1 METHWL
7 SGRARTDGPV
17 TAPGSFID
25 PVAVRAAAQR
35 IDAAAQI
42 VLGAVT
48 TGLADLQ
55 FGPANAGRAHCA
67 GGAAVRAELDSLT
80 ADLIRWGRAAAE
92 LAAALRSAA
101 GGHEATEWAAAAV
114 LR

>member
-7 SGRARTDGPV
+7 SGRARTDGPA

-25 PVAVRAAAQR
+25 PAAVRLAAQR
-35 IDAAAQI
+35 TDTAAQI
-42 VLGAVT
+42 LLGAVT
-48 TGLADLQ
+48 SALTDLQ
-55 FGPANAGRAHCA
+55 FGPADAGHAHSA
-67 GGAAVRAELDSLT
+67 GGAAVRAELDGLA

-92 LAAALRSAA
+92 VAAALRSAA
-101 GGHEATEWAAAAV
+101 GGHEATEWAAAAG